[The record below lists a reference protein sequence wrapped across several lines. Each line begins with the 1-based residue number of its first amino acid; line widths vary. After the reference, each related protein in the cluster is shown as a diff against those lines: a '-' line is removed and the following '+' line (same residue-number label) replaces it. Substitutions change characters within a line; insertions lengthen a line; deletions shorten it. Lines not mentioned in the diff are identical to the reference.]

1 MVNQDLSE
9 IVRQSWEDIRIEMIE
24 VSRQLWSLAEIGMLE
39 RQSSSLLAD
48 WCESNGFVVERA
60 DVNRLYAEP
69 KHPYTMALLATL
81 PELEG
86 ERATRLESIEG
97 QPPDQLKPPNSCPFA
112 PRCEYAFERCSQQNP
127 LLQDVSSGHEVACWW
142 DVQEDRP
149 RDYD

>member
-60 DVNRLYAEP
+60 AGGLPTAFTARYGEGKP
-69 KHPYTMALLATL
+69 TIGLLAEYDAL
-81 PELEG
+81 PGLANSALPLRDFV
-86 ERATRLESIEG
+86 EREA
-97 QPPDQLKPPNSCPFA
+97 
-112 PRCEYAFERCSQQNP
+112 
-127 LLQDVSSGHEVACWW
+127 GHGLSLIHI
-142 DVQEDRP
+142 
-149 RDYD
+149 